1 VELPG
6 VFNSVVIAADVRA
19 GRDRA
24 MPVGTALALRGQLP
38 VEMLTIGSPDGSL
51 DIGAE
56 IVVRLQNRDGAL
68 LVMATD
74 GVGLISKS
82 RRGISGHVLSELR
95 QPVLLVGPEVH
106 DPLPLA
112 SPTLVVCID
121 RSQEIGPALPVVEA
135 WQRTFGGG
143 RPRVVEVRP
152 TTGWPADAGDE
163 EIERQLVEAAA
174 AVLAEHGID
183 TDTDVLHGG
192 DIARYLLEFAE
203 QVDDAVIA
211 VTSDRWP
218 GGHSHWYSTTR
229 RLVQRSPGPVLVIP
243 TDLPGY

>member
-1 VELPG
+1 MAVLDEL
-6 VFNSVVIAADVRA
+6 
-19 GRDRA
+19 
-24 MPVGTALALRGQLP
+24 
-38 VEMLTIGSPDGSL
+38 LTIGSPDGPL

-56 IVVRLQNRDGAL
+56 IVVRLQHRAGAL
-68 LVMATD
+68 LVMAAD
-74 GVGLISKS
+74 GIGLMSKS
-82 RRGISGHVLSELR
+82 RRSISGHVLSELR
-95 QPVLLVGPEVH
+95 QPVLFVGPNVD

-112 SPTLVVCID
+112 TPTLVVCTD
-121 RSQEIGPALPVVEA
+121 RSHQIGPALPVVEA

-143 RPRVVEVRP
+143 RPRVVEVMP
-152 TTGWPADAGDE
+152 ATGWPADAGDE
-163 EIERQLVEAAA
+163 GLERQLVEAAA

-183 TDTDVLHGG
+183 TEGVRWRHP
-192 DIARYLLEFAE
+192 RYLLEFAE
-203 QVDDAVIA
+203 KVDDAVIA

>member
-1 VELPG
+1 MFKYL
-6 VFNSVVIAADVRA
+6 VIAADVGA

-24 MPVGTALALRGQLP
+24 IPVGTALARRGQLP
-38 VEMLTIGSPDGSL
+38 VEVLTIGSPDGPL

-56 IVVRLQNRDGAL
+56 IVVRLQHRDGAL

-74 GVGLISKS
+74 GIGLISKS
-82 RRGISGHVLSELR
+82 RASISGHVLSELR
-95 QPVLLVGPEVH
+95 QPVLLVGPNV
-106 DPLPLA
+106 DNSLPLA
-112 SPTLVVCID
+112 SPTLVVCTD
-121 RSQEIGPALPVVEA
+121 RSHQIGPALPVVEA
-135 WQRTFGGG
+135 WHRTFGGG

-152 TTGWPADAGDE
+152 TTGWSGDAGDAE
-163 EIERQLVEAAA
+163 MERQVVDAAA

-192 DIARYLLEFAE
+192 DTARYLLEFAE

-229 RLVQRSPGPVLVIP
+229 RLVQRSPVPVLVIP

>member
-1 VELPG
+1 M
-6 VFNSVVIAADVRA
+6 FNSVVIAADVSA

-24 MPVGTALALRGQLP
+24 IPVGTALALRGQLP
-38 VEMLTIGSPDGSL
+38 VEMLTIGSPDGPL

-82 RRGISGHVLSELR
+82 RRSISGHVLSELR
-95 QPVLLVGPEVH
+95 QPVLLVGPNVD

-112 SPTLVVCID
+112 SPTLVVCTD
-121 RSQEIGPALPVVEA
+121 RSHQIGPALPVVEA
-135 WQRTFGGG
+135 WRRTFGGG

-152 TTGWPADAGDE
+152 TTGWAADAGDE
-163 EIERQLVEAAA
+163 GIERQLVEAAA

-183 TDTDVLHGG
+183 TDTSVLHGG
-192 DIARYLLEFAE
+192 DTARYLLEFAE

-229 RLVQRSPGPVLVIP
+229 RLVQRSPGPILVIP